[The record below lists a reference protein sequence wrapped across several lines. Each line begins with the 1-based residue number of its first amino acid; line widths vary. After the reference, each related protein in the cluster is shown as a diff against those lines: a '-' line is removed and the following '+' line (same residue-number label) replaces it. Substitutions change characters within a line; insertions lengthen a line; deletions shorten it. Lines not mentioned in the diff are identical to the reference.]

1 MHHNTTRAGL
11 FGRTIR
17 GHTVLAISGE
27 LDIATTAVL
36 RDRIA
41 AVLDDTVLPV
51 IIDLSRVSFCDASGL
66 TMLVALR
73 QRADAHG
80 RAVALSGPRPN
91 VCKLLRI
98 TGLDRVFPIYS
109 TLAQAVLGRVDAHGP
124 AVAGTSV
131 AKAIGGCRTTPAR
144 RDGG

>member
-17 GHTVLAISGE
+17 GHTVLRISGE
-27 LDIATTAVL
+27 LDIATAAVL

-66 TMLVALR
+66 TMLITVQRRANARGRTVAL
-73 QRADAHG
+73 A
-80 RAVALSGPRPN
+80 GPRPN
-91 VCKLLRI
+91 VRKLLRI
-98 TGLDRVFPIYS
+98 TGLDQAFPIYS
-109 TLAQAVLGRVDAHGP
+109 SLAQAAFGRVDTQGP
-124 AVAGTSV
+124 AVA
-131 AKAIGGCRTTPAR
+131 
-144 RDGG
+144 

>member
-17 GHTVLAISGE
+17 GHTVLTISGE

-51 IIDLSRVSFCDASGL
+51 IVDLSGVSFCDASGL
-66 TMLVALR
+66 TMLLTVR
-73 QRADAHG
+73 RRADA
-80 RAVALSGPRPN
+80 RRRTVALAGPRPN
-91 VCKLLRI
+91 VRKLLRI
-98 TGLDRVFPIYS
+98 TGLDQAFPIYS
-109 TLAQAVLGRVDAHGP
+109 TRAQALLGRVDAHGP
-124 AVAGTSV
+124 AA
-131 AKAIGGCRTTPAR
+131 A
-144 RDGG
+144 

>member
-17 GHTVLAISGE
+17 GHTVLRISGE
-27 LDIATTAVL
+27 LDIATAAVL

-66 TMLVALR
+66 TMLITV
-73 QRADAHG
+73 QRRANAHG
-80 RAVALSGPRPN
+80 RTVALAGPRPN
-91 VCKLLRI
+91 VRKLLRI
-98 TGLDRVFPIYS
+98 TGLDQAFPIYS
-109 TLAQAVLGRVDAHGP
+109 SLVQAAFGRVDTHDP
-124 AVAGTSV
+124 AVA
-131 AKAIGGCRTTPAR
+131 
-144 RDGG
+144 